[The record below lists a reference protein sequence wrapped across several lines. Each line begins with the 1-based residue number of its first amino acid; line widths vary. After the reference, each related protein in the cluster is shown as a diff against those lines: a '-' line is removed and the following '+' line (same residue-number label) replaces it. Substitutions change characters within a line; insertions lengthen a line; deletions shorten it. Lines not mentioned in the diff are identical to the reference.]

1 MEVSARTAAWSAAWS
16 AVAVVLGGGA
26 VASWM
31 TVMAPGARFPDWP
44 APTLGALTVIAMYG
58 SFACLAGIWP
68 APTRGLPMHVNL
80 VAEHVGRHLRLE
92 LMNRGDAA
100 EFQVQVISILD
111 PMRQRFTPQS
121 WTIPWLEDG
130 SAEPKR
136 ILKGAT
142 QPLDFASYDI
152 DAVHTEITAGNASAC
167 HWQFSTAGKPVGA
180 RYYHLRQLNDL
191 EVQRFTLMLR
201 IMNATLGSYLDLELS
216 VGVRSSSLIC
226 EVTNRSKNSRKL
238 ESFNS

>member
-1 MEVSARTAAWSAAWS
+1 
-16 AVAVVLGGGA
+16 
-26 VASWM
+26 
-31 TVMAPGARFPDWP
+31 
-44 APTLGALTVIAMYG
+44 
-58 SFACLAGIWP
+58 
-68 APTRGLPMHVNL
+68 MHVNL